1 MIARNYTLF
10 LKYFQKH
17 LLNAISPEELSIF
30 ALKYGTNNGAESYH
44 ARLKSAIKSSHQRI
58 WSFMHTLNNIIADFD
73 NEMARLK
80 QGLEI
85 TRLRNTEITENAEEN
100 VKSS

>member
-1 MIARNYTLF
+1 
-10 LKYFQKH
+10 
-17 LLNAISPEELSIF
+17 
-30 ALKYGTNNGAESYH
+30 
-44 ARLKSAIKSSHQRI
+44 
-58 WSFMHTLNNIIADFD
+58 MHTLNNIIADFD